1 MKSNNDMYRLFNEM
15 TEGYK
20 SNNEALFNH
29 AVRCWMTLDP
39 DNPFDE
45 KEDAYELFFRIK
57 KGYTLWSMAGPDMR
71 INKRRMLESARLLC
85 ALNPTCPYK
94 FNERE
99 EAERRAKEKLIAKEK
114 EEAER
119 KAKEEVA
126 KKAKVEVP
134 EEGKKEPAKIEPE
147 HIQGVIPE
155 KKKGFLWRLF
165 HRNA

>member
-1 MKSNNDMYRLFNEM
+1 MKSNNEMYRLFNEM

-29 AVRCWMTLDP
+29 AVRCWMNLDP

-71 INKRRMLESARLLC
+71 INKRRMLEAARLLC

-99 EAERRAKEKLIAKEK
+99 EAERRAKEKLIAKE
-114 EEAER
+114 EAER
-119 KAKEEVA
+119 KAKEEA
-126 KKAKVEVP
+126 EKKAKADVP
-134 EEGKKEPAKIEPE
+134 KEAKTEPVKIEPE
-147 HIQGVIPE
+147 HIQGVVPE
-155 KKKGFLWRLF
+155 KKKGVLWRLF
-165 HRNA
+165 HRNV